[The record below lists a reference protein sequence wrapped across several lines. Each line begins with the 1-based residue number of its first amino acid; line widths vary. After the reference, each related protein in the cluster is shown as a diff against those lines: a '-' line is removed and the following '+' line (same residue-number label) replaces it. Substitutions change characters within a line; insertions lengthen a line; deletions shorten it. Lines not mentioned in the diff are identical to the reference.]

1 MAKDHPLLMELVEL
15 ADSVDMAMLSAER
28 GDDAKLNAWLE
39 EIEDEAGKLAAKTRG
54 ASYEQH

>member
-1 MAKDHPLLMELVEL
+1 
-15 ADSVDMAMLSAER
+15 MAMLSAER

-54 ASYEQH
+54 ASYEEH